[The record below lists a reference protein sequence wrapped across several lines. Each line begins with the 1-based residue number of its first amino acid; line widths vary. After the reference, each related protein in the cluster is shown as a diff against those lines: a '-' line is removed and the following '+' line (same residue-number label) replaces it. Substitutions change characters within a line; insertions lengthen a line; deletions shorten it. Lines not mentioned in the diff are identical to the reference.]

1 MTANPTAEPTTNP
14 TAEPTADLSADLSA
28 DPTAA
33 DAPAPIPG
41 AAELFALDPA
51 LAHLNHGSYG
61 AVPSPVRAAQE
72 AFRIEQEAD
81 PDGFFLALP
90 ERVAAARTVIAPVLG
105 ADPAGLALLGNVTE
119 AVAVALDSV
128 PFRPG
133 DEILVTDHGY
143 GVVTRA
149 AERRAAE
156 CGATVRLVRLP
167 LEQADPAPA
176 VLAAVT
182 GRTRVAL
189 LDRITSPT
197 AREIATPALLR
208 ALAAQGVVTMVDA
221 AHAPGMLPPD
231 REVGGA
237 DLRRPDRSGP
247 DTYRPDTY
255 RPDTYWPDF
264 WFGNLHKWAFA
275 PRPTA
280 VLAVSEAWRERV
292 RPLTYSWEHE
302 RGFPFN
308 VEWRGTA
315 DYTGWLAAPTGLR
328 VLDGLGADRVREHN
342 ARLAR
347 YGQRLLTEL
356 AGLPPLPGGAGLA
369 MRAVRLPATVA
380 EDEPATRA
388 LMGAIRERL
397 GARVAVRPWAGGG
410 VLRISA
416 QVYNR
421 AEEYEKLAAGLA
433 ELLRSPGLPRS
444 S

>member
-1 MTANPTAEPTTNP
+1 MTA
-14 TAEPTADLSADLSA
+14 DVS
-28 DPTAA
+28 AA

-61 AVPSPVRAAQE
+61 AVPIPVREAQE
-72 AFRIEQEAD
+72 VFRAEQEAD

-90 ERVAAARTVIAPVLG
+90 ERVAAARTAIAPVLG
-105 ADPAGLALLGNVTE
+105 ADPAGLALLSNVTE

-128 PFRPG
+128 PFQPG

-156 CGATVRLVRLP
+156 CGATVRVARLA
-167 LEQADPAPA
+167 LDEADPARA
-176 VLAAVT
+176 VLDAVT
-182 GRTRVAL
+182 ERTRVAL

-208 ALAAQGVVTMVDA
+208 ALAERGVLTMVDA
-221 AHAPGMLPPD
+221 AHAPGMLAPD
-231 REVGGA
+231 PEVG
-237 DLRRPDRSGP
+237 
-247 DTYRPDTY
+247 
-255 RPDTYWPDF
+255 WPDF

-302 RGFPFN
+302 RGFPSN

-315 DYTGWLAAPTGLR
+315 DYTGWLAAPAALR
-328 VLDGLGADRVREHN
+328 VLDELGVERVREHN
-342 ARLAR
+342 ARLAAH
-347 YGQRLLTEL
+347 GQHLLTEL
-356 AGLPPLPGGAGLA
+356 AGLPPLPGSDRLA
-369 MRAVRLPATVA
+369 MRAVRLPAGVA
-380 EDEPATRA
+380 EDEAGVRA
-388 LMGAIRERL
+388 LMGAVRDEL

-433 ELLRSPGLPRS
+433 GLLRSPGRPRS
-444 S
+444 A